1 MQCSVQ
7 CGVEYARAIAQ
18 AAALKVEEKST
29 EQVLNFMRYLFC
41 LFLRFI
47 FAAARVALLC
57 CGGTWHH
64 KVATSSAIKAREG
77 DRAFAQA
84 ILEVQDMN
92 GLQKLNLDRCEI

>member
-1 MQCSVQ
+1 MRCRVRKSN
-7 CGVEYARAIAQ
+7 RATCQ
-18 AAALKVEEKST
+18 ALKVEEKST

-64 KVATSSAIKAREG
+64 RVATSSAMKAREG

>member
-18 AAALKVEEKST
+18 ALKFEEKST
-29 EQVLNFMRYLFC
+29 EQVLNFMRYLFR

-64 KVATSSAIKAREG
+64 KVATCSAMKA
-77 DRAFAQA
+77 AKA
-84 ILEVQDMN
+84 IELSR
-92 GLQKLNLDRCEI
+92 KLSWRSKT